1 MPVPRHADRAG
12 PWVLATGI
20 VAVAGL
26 VLSGCGS
33 ADPSAAPNWTPK
45 PTFSGEG
52 YDPGGRQ
59 PVLPTVPNGPSA
71 PTNPHHSGSST
82 PPRGQHGDPA
92 VVATKLTT
100 PTGIAILPDNTALVG
115 ERTTGKIVRVQPRP
129 GQPVQTVRTLT
140 GLSTVGGGG
149 LLDLAIS
156 PNYLQ
161 DNLIFAYV
169 TTRTDN
175 RVVAFTLTGPVTT
188 VIGDIPR
195 GPSGNAGRIAFD
207 PKGNLLIATGDAGH
221 PALAEN
227 PHSLAGKILRVTDI
241 GRPAKGNPVPRSPV
255 YASGF
260 HRSAG
265 LCIDARSGL
274 ILQTGPLPGTKADP
288 INQIFAGK
296 SYGWPTRGPA
306 DTTPLTTLPT
316 DDRAPGGCAIERGVL
331 FATSL
336 DGQLLLASA
345 IRTVHGTLIALS
357 PYSSSLR
364 HKYGRLLTVVAA
376 ADGALWLTTSNRD
389 GHGHPVPADERV
401 LRIVPT
407 SGGGKSTV

>member
-1 MPVPRHADRAG
+1 MRVPPVARIRS
-12 PWVLATGI
+12 WVLATG
-20 VAVAGL
+20 L
-26 VLSGCGS
+26 VLITALVLTACGS
-33 ADPSAAPNWTPK
+33 SGPGTAPNWTPK

-59 PVLPTVPNGPSA
+59 PVQPTVPNGPQQPPSSRHGSSSA
-71 PTNPHHSGSST
+71 PP
-82 PPRGQHGDPA
+82 QKKHGDPA

-115 ERTTGKIVRVQPRP
+115 ERTTGRIVRVQPRP

-175 RVVAFTLTGPVTT
+175 RVVAFTLKGPVTT
-188 VIGDIPR
+188 VIGGIPR
-195 GPSGNAGRIAFD
+195 GKSDIAGRIAFD
-207 PKGNLLIATGDAGH
+207 PKGNLLVATGDAGR
-221 PALAEN
+221 PSLADN
-227 PHSLAGKILRVTDI
+227 KQSLAGKILRVTDI
-241 GRPAKGNPVPRSPV
+241 GRAAKGNPVPGSAV

-260 HRSAG
+260 RRSAG
-265 LCIDARSGL
+265 LCVDPRSGTA
-274 ILQTGPLPGTKADP
+274 LQTSSDP
-288 INQIFAGK
+288 RSNGDPVNQIFAGH
-296 SYGWPTRGPA
+296 SYGWPSRTH
-306 DTTPLTTLPT
+306 DSTSPLATLPST
-316 DDRAPGGCAIERGVL
+316 DRSPGGCAISRGVL
-331 FATSL
+331 FVTSL
-336 DGQLLLASA
+336 TGQLVLASA
-345 IRTVHGTLIALS
+345 IRAIRGALISLS
-357 PYSSSLR
+357 PYSTSLS

-376 ADGALWLTTSNRD
+376 QDGALWLSTSNRD

-401 LRIVPT
+401 LRIVP
-407 SGGGKSTV
+407 SAGGAKSNV